1 MNIIETDS
9 PSIIAKISG
18 SKEQNNIKVIYS
30 FIEGS
35 HNLFIDKKDIII
47 AQFKACEILL
57 RETANKIEKQ
67 IVQRELYE
75 LNNIIYTKNI
85 FFNLYCNYYT
95 I

>member
-1 MNIIETDS
+1 MRD
-9 PSIIAKISG
+9 
-18 SKEQNNIKVIYS
+18 
-30 FIEGS
+30 
-35 HNLFIDKKDIII
+35 
-47 AQFKACEILL
+47 L

-67 IVQRELYE
+67 IVQRELNE